1 MSYYSDNII
10 KSIQEG
16 NIHLQVS
23 IHKKSQE
30 LLYDQLYGISDNVK
44 EEVSTFR
51 SLKPNNMT
59 KENVQKL
66 FNNVVLLQYPDSS
79 SWAINY
85 HLKFVKLL
93 SIEDHDDKTYV
104 LFEHIGSEYI
114 ESCKKM
120 NVPYKFHYL
129 WNELE
134 ESDRDLMNIYIP
146 EAMYSNCSLEEDTKK
161 ISLQNNEEG

>member
-16 NIHLQVS
+16 NTHLQVS

-30 LLYDQLYGISDNVK
+30 LLYDQLTGISDNVK
-44 EEVSTFR
+44 EDVSTFR

-79 SWAINY
+79 SWATNY

-93 SIEDHDDKTYV
+93 SFEDHDDKTYV
-104 LFEHIGSEYI
+104 FFEHIGSKYI

-120 NVPYKFHYL
+120 DIPYKFHYS

-134 ESDRDLMNIYIP
+134 NSDRDLMNIYIP
-146 EAMYSNCSLEEDTKK
+146 QAMYSDYFLEEA
-161 ISLQNNEEG
+161 N

>member
-44 EEVSTFR
+44 EEVSRFR

-79 SWAINY
+79 SWATNY

-93 SIEDHDDKTYV
+93 SIEDHDENTYV
-104 LFEHIGSEYI
+104 FFEHIGSEYI

-146 EAMYSNCSLEEDTKK
+146 ESMYSDCSLKEDTKN

>member
-1 MSYYSDNII
+1 MKYYSDQITN
-10 KSIQEG
+10 SIEQG
-16 NIHLQVS
+16 KTHLQVS

-30 LLYDQLYGISDNVK
+30 LLYDQLSGIDDIIK
-44 EEVSTFR
+44 EEVSKFI
-51 SLKPNNMT
+51 SLKPDFMV
-59 KENVQKL
+59 KEKL
-66 FNNVVLLQYPDSS
+66 QRLAGEVLLIQYPDSS
-79 SWAINY
+79 SWATTY

-93 SIEDHDDKTYV
+93 SIEDRDDKTYV
-104 LFEHIGSEYI
+104 FFEHIGSEYI

-146 EAMYSNCSLEEDTKK
+146 ESMYSDCSLKEDTKN